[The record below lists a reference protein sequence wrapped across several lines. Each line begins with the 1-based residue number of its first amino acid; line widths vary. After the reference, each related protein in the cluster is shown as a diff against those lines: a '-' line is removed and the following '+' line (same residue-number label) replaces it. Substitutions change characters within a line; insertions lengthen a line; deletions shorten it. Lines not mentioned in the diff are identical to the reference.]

1 LNLNVNVLFL
11 RSISHIVGL
20 STHLPLTMDTS
31 VENVTR
37 RIFHKLGSHCSPH
50 GRGVTSPAQ
59 MTRIKKFL
67 GRELKV
73 IHRGDHKG
81 KNGPWTDLI
90 INLLQR
96 GSPVIVSK
104 ETSYLGEHH
113 YMVVTRIRQSS
124 KYYSFCNSK
133 TGVCSP
139 WTLKKESLM
148 FVHEEDNPGKWV
160 NADTHFVA
168 AIIEV

>member
-1 LNLNVNVLFL
+1 MNLNVNLLFH
-11 RSISHIVGL
+11 RSVSLMLGL
-20 STHLPLTMDTS
+20 STHLPLTMNTS

-37 RIFHKLGSHCSPH
+37 RIFHQLGSHCSPH

-59 MTRIKKFL
+59 MMRIKKFL

-73 IHRGDHKG
+73 IHRGDRKG

-104 ETSYLGEHH
+104 ETSYIGEHH
-113 YMVVTRIRQSS
+113 YMVVTRIRQNS
-124 KYYSFCNSK
+124 KYYSFCHRK

-139 WTLKKESLM
+139 WTLKEESLM
-148 FVHEEDNPGKWV
+148 FVHEEDSPGKWV
-160 NADTHFVA
+160 SADTHFVA
-168 AIIEV
+168 AIVEI